1 MTYRL
6 TKEQAL
12 EELSKA
18 NTEGREANL
27 SGANLSGANL
37 EGANLGG
44 ADLEGANLSGANLSG
59 ANLWGANLWGANLS
73 GANLWRANLSG
84 ANLVGANLEGAD
96 LEGAN
101 LSGAN
106 LWGANLSEAN
116 LRGANLWRANLSGDD
131 LVGANLV
138 GATGNSIH
146 VISLQTSKYP
156 IAYTSD
162 IIQIGCKRY
171 TIDEWFSFS
180 DSQITSM
187 DSGALGWWLKHRDWL
202 RLSIELNP
210 AQPTGYVE
218 PELSRANTEEQANE
232 TI

>member
-18 NTEGREANL
+18 NAEARLANL
-27 SGANLSGANL
+27 SGADLSGANLMGANLRGANLWGANL
-37 EGANLGG
+37 EGA
-44 ADLEGANLSGANLSG
+44 DLWGANLEG
-59 ANLWGANLWGANLS
+59 ANLWGANLWGANL
-73 GANLWRANLSG
+73 R
-84 ANLVGANLEGAD
+84 GANLEGAN
-96 LEGAN
+96 LGGAN

-106 LWGANLSEAN
+106 LSGADLSGADLSGANLS
-116 LRGANLWRANLSGDD
+116 
-131 LVGANLV
+131 

-146 VISLQTSKYP
+146 VIGLQTSKYP